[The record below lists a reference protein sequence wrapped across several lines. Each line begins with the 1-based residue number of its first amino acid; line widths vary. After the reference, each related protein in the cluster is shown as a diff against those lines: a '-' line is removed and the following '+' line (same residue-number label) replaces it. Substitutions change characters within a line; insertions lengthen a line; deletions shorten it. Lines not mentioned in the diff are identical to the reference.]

1 MAASVSCEGSNGA
14 LGRVVISLTHGHK
27 KPSVGHYR
35 RPARILAEKL
45 RQKIV
50 ERLGVSMP
58 LQFNRSARNLCDNV
72 VRRNF
77 QDTIEGCN
85 CVGITIKV
93 LIADRDLIE
102 DRVISRIQLKS
113 ALQVVGGLL
122 PLSLPPVDV
131 TEDDK
136 RPRIVRQFVAD
147 VGKLAACAVIIEIG
161 KVAVLRLRQMSFAGI
176 GTQLFKCAN
185 GGLRFFQP
193 FDGMIGSFKINLVV
207 RVRELEI
214 GKRK

>member
-1 MAASVSCEGSNGA
+1 M
-14 LGRVVISLTHGHK
+14 
-27 KPSVGHYR
+27 
-35 RPARILAEKL
+35 
-45 RQKIV
+45 
-50 ERLGVSMP
+50 
-58 LQFNRSARNLCDNV
+58 
-72 VRRNF
+72 
-77 QDTIEGCN
+77 
-85 CVGITIKV
+85 
-93 LIADRDLIE
+93 
-102 DRVISRIQLKS
+102 
-113 ALQVVGGLL
+113 GGLL

-176 GTQLFKCAN
+176 GTQLFECAN
-185 GGLRFFQP
+185 GGLGFFQP